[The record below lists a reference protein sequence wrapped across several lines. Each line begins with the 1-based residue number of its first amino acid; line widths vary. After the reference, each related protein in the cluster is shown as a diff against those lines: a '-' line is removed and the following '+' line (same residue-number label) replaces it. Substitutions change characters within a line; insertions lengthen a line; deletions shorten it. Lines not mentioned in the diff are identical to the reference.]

1 MIKSLPPEE
10 NPREKAIA
18 LGIGALSNTELLAL
32 CLHTGSRHESVM
44 TLATRLLSEIDGLQ
58 GLKHVTYHKLISIK
72 GIKKAKAVELLAIV
86 ELAKRLNV
94 PIKPGI
100 KLNTPRD
107 IYEYMKDMSDFKQE
121 HFEILILDYKH
132 RLLARKLMFIGPNNA
147 TTISV
152 REIFEEVLAHN
163 GSAMIAVHNHPSGE
177 ALPSLDD
184 EIATSHLMEAG
195 EVMGIDVLDHLIIG
209 AHQYYSMKAE
219 TLYNAHDK

>member
-1 MIKSLPPEE
+1 
-10 NPREKAIA
+10 
-18 LGIGALSNTELLAL
+18 
-32 CLHTGSRHESVM
+32 
-44 TLATRLLSEIDGLQ
+44 
-58 GLKHVTYHKLISIK
+58 
-72 GIKKAKAVELLAIV
+72 
-86 ELAKRLNV
+86 
-94 PIKPGI
+94 
-100 KLNTPRD
+100 
-107 IYEYMKDMSDFKQE
+107 
-121 HFEILILDYKH
+121 
-132 RLLARKLMFIGPNNA
+132 MFIGPNNA

-195 EVMGIDVLDHLIIG
+195 EVMGIDVIDHLIIG